1 MALQLA
7 SAVTDGFRRALTRTG
22 GVLFAAL
29 FASQLLL
36 LASLNTVIAARA
48 PPELAGVLGVTLP
61 VPGSVA
67 GAVLLGTLLFNA
79 GYLVVV
85 ARAFARP
92 LPQLSSFPATLVT
105 RRIGRATL
113 STLVGGVV
121 VFVAVT
127 VGFAFL
133 FLPGIYL
140 SACLLFFVFAVGVE
154 DRGVVGALERTWSLS
169 RGNRLRLAVV
179 VLLGGVGGAV
189 VGVVPAVFQLAGA
202 AALGDVASALLN
214 AVVFTVVYGVV
225 AAAYLQVDSSGG
237 GLGGS
242 GTATTPRADSS
253 PDV

>member
-22 GVLFAAL
+22 GVLFAVL
-29 FASQLLL
+29 FATQLSL
-36 LASLNTVIAARA
+36 LASLNTVLAAQA
-48 PPELAGVLGVTLP
+48 PPEAASLIGLTLP
-61 VPGSVA
+61 VSDSVA
-67 GAVLLGTLLFNA
+67 GALLLATLVLNA
-79 GYLVVV
+79 VSLVVI
-85 ARAFARP
+85 ARAYARP
-92 LPQLSSFPATLVT
+92 MSRLSSFPAALVT

-113 STLVGGVV
+113 STLVGGTV

-127 VGFAFL
+127 IGLAFL